1 MNRLPKICTLSPVP
15 RVVNKL
21 PEALAYV
28 TRSRSGTAGMTLA
41 VQGTV
46 QERVGMYQFGFGS
59 EHSAQWNFRFQKTF
73 DFRTS
78 LADRLGIST
87 IVDEP

>member
-1 MNRLPKICTLSPVP
+1 MKLVCNGILST
-15 RVVNKL
+15 RVVNKI

-28 TRSRSGTAGMTLA
+28 TRSRSGTAGMTSA

-59 EHSAQWNFRFQKTF
+59 EHSAQWNFRFQKTYLF
-73 DFRTS
+73 WKR
-78 LADRLGIST
+78 LAQELQISRYQ
-87 IVDEP
+87 EP